1 LHISRES
8 DNLGLFKIGKHM
20 QINAILFDF
29 DGVIANTMDRNY
41 VAWHAVLKNYGYHLE
56 KRAFFLMEGM
66 GARAIVGKLLNDNGI
81 DADWQTIAKA
91 KNAIFLKDYTPDI
104 YPEIPAILDLL
115 DHLNIPRAIVT
126 GSDRLRLESILA
138 PEFLARFQASVTL
151 EDTERHKPY
160 PDPYATGAEML
171 GVPPGHCLVVEN
183 APAGIQAGKAA
194 GATTAGVQTT
204 LTATD
209 LAGADVV
216 FANHGDLM
224 HWLKENL

>member
-1 LHISRES
+1 
-8 DNLGLFKIGKHM
+8 
-20 QINAILFDF
+20 
-29 DGVIANTMDRNY
+29 
-41 VAWHAVLKNYGYHLE
+41 
-56 KRAFFLMEGM
+56 
-66 GARAIVGKLLNDNGI
+66 
-81 DADWQTIAKA
+81 
-91 KNAIFLKDYTPDI
+91 
-104 YPEIPAILDLL
+104 
-115 DHLNIPRAIVT
+115 
-126 GSDRLRLESILA
+126 LRLESILA